1 MMYLSYVSTRAQT
14 WHESARVRVSDE
26 QTETKNLKSTHAH
39 NFMCVPSFGGQLTLP
54 MLLPC
59 SRWIPRK
66 RQQDAA
72 VGLYLHRRGRAGAEN
87 SERS

>member
-26 QTETKNLKSTHAH
+26 QTETKNQKSTHAH

-54 MLLPC
+54 MLLP
-59 SRWIPRK
+59 SEGVV
-66 RQQDAA
+66 
-72 VGLYLHRRGRAGAEN
+72 VGPVSVCEWQRARESTRTAGP
-87 SERS
+87 